1 MSTTFRI
8 ATWNANGLMQHI
20 PEIEIFLNTEKIDIF
35 LISESHFTR
44 SSYAKIQGYNL
55 YHAIHPAE
63 KARGGSAILVKE
75 NIKHHEEIKIKE
87 ETMQVTTINV
97 QTKNKNFNVSA
108 IYSPPRH
115 NLKKEDYNKL
125 FKLLKSSFVIGGDFN
140 AKNTYWGS
148 RITTTKGKELFAAG
162 QESKCEFHSGGT
174 PTYWPSDTNKLPD
187 LIDFYITKGISN
199 NYIHIE
205 NNEGLTSDH
214 SPVTMTLSEM
224 IIRKEKAPRLT
235 SKETHWDLFC
245 ELIEEKINLQVPI
258 KNAIQ
263 LEDEL
268 ELLNETIQC
277 AAVESTPSTMQKH
290 TNQNKTYPIEVKELV
305 QKKRKARKTWQIN
318 RSPENKTILNNL
330 CNKLKSLIKEVKNKS
345 INSYLTSLTG
355 EKDTE
360 YSLWRATKSLK
371 RPKIHIPPIKKDD
384 GTWARSDK
392 QKADLF
398 AEYLEEIFQPPPR
411 QTADENMTP
420 R

>member
-1 MSTTFRI
+1 
-8 ATWNANGLMQHI
+8 
-20 PEIEIFLNTEKIDIF
+20 
-35 LISESHFTR
+35 
-44 SSYAKIQGYNL
+44 
-55 YHAIHPAE
+55 
-63 KARGGSAILVKE
+63 
-75 NIKHHEEIKIKE
+75 
-87 ETMQVTTINV
+87 
-97 QTKNKNFNVSA
+97 
-108 IYSPPRH
+108 
-115 NLKKEDYNKL
+115 
-125 FKLLKSSFVIGGDFN
+125 
-140 AKNTYWGS
+140 
-148 RITTTKGKELFAAG
+148 
-162 QESKCEFHSGGT
+162 
-174 PTYWPSDTNKLPD
+174 
-187 LIDFYITKGISN
+187 
-199 NYIHIE
+199 
-205 NNEGLTSDH
+205 
-214 SPVTMTLSEM
+214 MTLSEM

-384 GTWARSDK
+384 GTWAQSDK
-392 QKADLF
+392 QNVDLF
-398 AEYLEEIFQPPPR
+398 AEYLQEIFQR
-411 QTADENMTP
+411 INK
-420 R
+420 